1 MKVWALCL
9 KKRRCV
15 KMRTFFLLQE
25 SFKVYVMALD
35 WAMEHPKAIIVAIKD
50 KQIRIITMTITG
62 SWPAVLCALLL
73 VCCALW

>member
-1 MKVWALCL
+1 ML
-9 KKRRCV
+9 KKKKV
-15 KMRTFFLLQE
+15 LFLTHLLLLQE

-35 WAMEHPKAIIVAIKD
+35 WAVEHPEVIIAAIKD